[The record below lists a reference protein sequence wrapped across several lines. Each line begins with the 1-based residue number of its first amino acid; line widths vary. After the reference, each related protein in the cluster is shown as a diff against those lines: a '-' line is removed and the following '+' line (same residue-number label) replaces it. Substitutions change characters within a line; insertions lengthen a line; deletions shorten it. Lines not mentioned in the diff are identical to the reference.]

1 MPKKVAEST
10 RGIPWTIVTAEDRC
24 GRCGLREGAG
34 HTQYV
39 GQGSRR
45 GRAAGGKQV
54 RRGVISAAAK
64 FFCITVTIVR
74 LPPRHLD
81 ELVAS
86 KPNRSSSYKMLNFSR
101 LASQLLGCIHHKSR
115 PLHPF
120 TASRD
125 IVTRQCVLRM
135 NITFMNYYMGFYLRR
150 EWKITVTDSQID
162 RHINISYYQ
171 PGYEMQWIENG
182 MR

>member
-125 IVTRQCVLRM
+125 IVNRQCVLRM
-135 NITFMNYYMGFYLRR
+135 NITFMNYYMGFYP
-150 EWKITVTDSQID
+150 T
-162 RHINISYYQ
+162 
-171 PGYEMQWIENG
+171 P
-182 MR
+182 